1 MIGGMTVRRLWMLP
15 TGLVLL
21 ALVPSLAGGLR
32 LAELSGGGPVTPD
45 NVRFFDMPLPVV
57 AHIVGAVIYSLLGA
71 FQFVPSLRRGPW
83 HRRAGRVLAVAGLTV
98 ALSGIWMALWY
109 DLPETDDGLPMTI
122 MRVGVGGVMAFAV
135 VYAVLAV
142 RRRDFTTHRA
152 WMIRAYALAMGAGT
166 QAFTHVP
173 FAVAGVTPGETGRF
187 VAMAAGW
194 AINVAVAEWVIR
206 RS

>member
-1 MIGGMTVRRLWMLP
+1 MTLVASPRRPWLLP
-15 TGLVLL
+15 AGLVLL
-21 ALVPSLAGGLR
+21 GLIPTLGGGIR
-32 LAELSGGGPVTPD
+32 LGELSAGGPVTPD

-57 AHIVGAVIYSLLGA
+57 AHIFGAVIYALVGA

-83 HRRAGRVLAVAGLTV
+83 HRRSGRVLVVAGLTV

-109 DLPETDDGLPMTI
+109 DMPASDDGLPMTI
-122 MRVGVGGVMAFAV
+122 MRVGVGGVMAFAIG
-135 VYAVLAV
+135 YAVLAV

-166 QAFTHVP
+166 QAFTHIP
-173 FAVAGVTPGETGRF
+173 FAVAGVTPDDTGRF
-187 VAMAAGW
+187 AAMAAGW
-194 AINVAVAEWVIR
+194 AINAAVAEWAIR

>member
-1 MIGGMTVRRLWMLP
+1 MTLVASRRRPWLLP
-15 TGLVLL
+15 AGLVLL
-21 ALVPSLAGGLR
+21 GLIPTLGGGVR
-32 LAELSGGGPVTPD
+32 LGELSSGGPVTPD
-45 NVRFFDMPLPVV
+45 NLRFFDMPLPVV
-57 AHIVGAVIYSLLGA
+57 AHIVGAVVYALVGA
-71 FQFVPSLRRGPW
+71 FQFVPALRRGSW

-109 DLPETDDGLPMTI
+109 DMPESDDGLPMTI

-173 FAVAGVTPGETGRF
+173 FAVAGVTPDDAGRF
-187 VAMAAGW
+187 AAMAAGW
-194 AINVAVAEWVIR
+194 AINAAVAEWAIR